1 MIIIPRSRVR
11 RQRVD
16 AAKQIIIESC
26 DHDYCYLSDNGHDT
40 SQPGQGL
47 GEEVHCFPP
56 SSPNLALSI

>member
-26 DHDYCYLSDNGHDT
+26 DHDYCYLSDNDHNT
-40 SQPGQGL
+40 SQPGQ
-47 GEEVHCFPP
+47 EAK
-56 SSPNLALSI
+56 S